1 LALRRII
8 REKVNQQH
16 RNIVAF
22 HSLSPGAIEQLIAL
36 TVAALL
42 AVYLLQITDI
52 RLV

>member
-22 HSLSPGAIEQLIAL
+22 HSLSPGAIEQLIPL
-36 TVAALL
+36 RVAAL